1 MNLKEN
7 KSLVE
12 GLGNQYDGW
21 MKVGERLINESE
33 QSGGW
38 SEFFENTQ
46 DIDRA
51 CAIPGST
58 LNKDVVMKQTAILLE
73 NAKRHLLSMDE
84 TTRSLTVAGFQDYLF
99 PIIRTAFPQNP
110 ILDMV
115 SVQPMTRRVGI
126 IFYLN
131 YKIGQTK
138 GSAYPQGARVFDAM
152 SGYAGGFHYTDEYV
166 DREVIIASASAG
178 ANPGTISAL
187 AYGQEGGGG
196 IRPGTVVI
204 TGTDADATNVVVI
217 RDNGNGTLFI
227 EQGVTTVMAASGNT
241 INYATGQIALNF
253 SSGGTGFSASTV
265 VYCSYEFDGEG
276 SSNLPTI
283 DVEISSSPVQARRRA
298 IRYRYST
305 EANQDFAA
313 ELGMNLD
320 DTIAQ
325 GVAGHV
331 TTEQA
336 RQVVADLWEASGPPF
351 ASFDM
356 TYNTNFGFSR
366 REYFAD
372 LQWPLSQTIN
382 QIYQETQ
389 RARANWMIVDVNF
402 QNVLNS
408 IGAPHFVQW
417 QEAPVSKNLGVQFI
431 GVWNN
436 SIRVYVDPLLNQ
448 LPNASPVG
456 NALLGYKGD
465 DIEDAGYVWAPYRLM
480 YVTPATTLDDFVTR
494 KAMASRYARKIVNP
508 RLFKRFEL
516 TGG

>member
-1 MNLKEN
+1 MKVNQQL
-7 KSLVE
+7 LE
-12 GLGNQYDGW
+12 GLGSAYDGW
-21 MKVGERLINESE
+21 MRVGERLLNESE
-33 QSGGW
+33 ERGGW
-38 SEFFENTQ
+38 SEFFEDTR
-46 DIDRA
+46 DIDRMA
-51 CAIPGST
+51 SIPGST

-73 NAKRHLLSMDE
+73 NAKQHLLRMDE

-99 PIIRTAFPQNP
+99 PIIRTAFPSNP

-131 YKIGQTK
+131 YKIGQAK
-138 GSAYPQGARVFDAM
+138 GSAYPQGARVFDAF

-166 DREVIIASASAG
+166 DREVIIASASSG
-178 ANPGTISAL
+178 ANPGTISKL
-187 AYGQEGGGG
+187 TYGQDGGGG
-196 IRPGTVVI
+196 VRPGTIVI
-204 TGTDADATNVVVI
+204 TGTDANGVDPVII
-217 RDNGNGTLFI
+217 RDNGNGVLFV
-227 EQGVTTVMAASGNT
+227 EQAATTTMAGSGNT
-241 INYATGQIALNF
+241 INYATGEIALSF
-253 SSGGTGFSASTV
+253 SGASTGFSNATA

-276 SSNLPTI
+276 SSYLPTI
-283 DVEISSSPVQARRRA
+283 DVEIQSSPVQARRRA

-336 RQVVADLWEASGPPF
+336 RQVIADLWDAAGPPF

-356 TYNTNFGFSR
+356 TYNTSFGFSR

-402 QNVLNS
+402 QNLLNS

-417 QEAPVSKNLGVQFI
+417 QEAPVAKNLGIQFI

-448 LPNASPVG
+448 LPGASSVG
-456 NALLGYKGD
+456 NALMGYKGD

-494 KAMASRYARKIVNP
+494 KAMASRYARKVVNP